1 MVKLKVRKGKSKK
14 KSKIKTNKI
23 SRRKSRRKSKIKISR
38 RKSRRKSKIKI
49 SRRKSRR
56 KSKIKI
62 SRRKSKIKISRRKS
76 RRKSK
81 KKTVSVNKNM
91 LGGELGYAGREREK
105 ERNIW
110 LNEEKNINEERQA
123 RSDKKRGEREKKEEY
138 KLQNSINVQ
147 KAIEIFLK
155 IMFGREI
162 DGQSLKDRGVEI
174 VSDSV
179 RQELK
184 KLRPSG
190 QDTSRRRPRE
200 EASDDIVNL
209 VEAARSSLSW
219 SAFDEETNDNRVLLV
234 LGRSLAP
241 PGWTSGDADGHERLW
256 YIYEVA
262 IDFYKTIKEVEYLIA
277 EERKKKEREELYDI
291 VIPDGLVSGN
301 EFTVTD
307 PRSGNVVEMTVPL
320 EMDRERTIKVSFP
333 TATADEPYP
342 HYKKEAQAI
351 KKLIEDS
358 LCGDDKHPWNWD
370 HEMSGI
376 NNLIKKAKR
385 LFSGF
390 KPVHDWKSV
399 KGGIQVWKCRSI
411 SRTEKL
417 ARSRD
422 AASRTMSRTTP
433 SAALSRPKGNL
444 ECAWEDEPGQGW
456 KNLHTGEVRAGDFR
470 SDPPGLGEDED
481 VIVRHLKTTTE
492 DHLSPIQWQ
501 QLRKLSERAYDHK
514 RNLWKWVPMNS
525 AERLLRRD
533 GFYGSARGNQC
544 RSASAGA
551 APLQTE
557 LERLDDISLCIREEL
572 WNYYWEDMLQT
583 QPKNKEYWDNWWTK
597 HWEKEQEIAAGK
609 LKEFYL
615 WPSSTKKEFVVWWNT
630 EMARDALGP
639 GIEAK
644 HAEMRTELAE
654 LIQVSLNQKNKE
666 DKVYWGGYWVKYW
679 EPDQVKWEN
688 ELLQRH
694 QEHILVMREKMEEL
708 SWEWSPYIP
717 SQKKQL
723 KELKKS
729 VNKGREKIEREKRED
744 KRERW
749 VDLLVRL
756 GIKLST
762 TDSMRQSSSGPQRS
776 PAAVA
781 ELQSH
786 EAQSTFEPAEPPM
799 SSSLLPPGWEKVVDP
814 SSGKHYYQHVA
825 SHTSSWTVPTHEPAS
840 PSSGS
845 KPNTT
850 AGDMVQ
856 SSAPQRSAAELAKI
870 KNQILN
876 MKRPALEAE
885 LTKRGIQLESL
896 KCTHTKRRCSKSFLK
911 NLVIK
916 NLDKTYPAG
925 PDEVDDPDL

>member
-38 RKSRRKSKIKI
+38 RKSRRKSKKISRRKSKKI

-56 KSKIKI
+56 TSKIKI
-62 SRRKSKIKISRRKS
+62 SRRKSKIKIYRRKS

-81 KKTVSVNKNM
+81 KKTVSVNKKM
-91 LGGELGYAGREREK
+91 LGGEWSAEDTVYYDSLAGLTAEAVKKKKKEEARQRQLPPPAAVKLERKHLEKRRQQFEKQRPPTAIEEARAEYDNIEEGRRALRDKERE
-105 ERNIW
+105 
-110 LNEEKNINEERQA
+110 
-123 RSDKKRGEREKKEEY
+123 EREKKEEY
-138 KLQNSINVQ
+138 KFQKSINVQ
-147 KAIEIFLK
+147 KAINIILE
-155 IMFGREI
+155 IMFRNSRQTLDQLELTVYDEI
-162 DGQSLKDRGVEI
+162 NAAIARATGGTDDTDDTDDNVLA
-174 VSDSV
+174 
-179 RQELK
+179 EL
-184 KLRPSG
+184 
-190 QDTSRRRPRE
+190 QRE
-200 EASDDIVNL
+200 EEEHENKMTVTNENKVLVMQSPLPDSWAGLNPRMWDIY
-209 VEAARSSLSW
+209 EAA
-219 SAFDEETNDNRVLLV
+219 V
-234 LGRSLAP
+234 
-241 PGWTSGDADGHERLW
+241 
-256 YIYEVA
+256 
-262 IDFYKTIKEVEYLIA
+262 DFYKTIKEVKYLIA
-277 EERKKKEREELYDI
+277 EEEE
-291 VIPDGLVSGN
+291 
-301 EFTVTD
+301 E
-307 PRSGNVVEMTVPL
+307 
-320 EMDRERTIKVSFP
+320 
-333 TATADEPYP
+333 ATAPHKRRIVVEPYP

-358 LCGDDKHPWNWD
+358 LCGNDDHPWNWN

-390 KPVHDWKSV
+390 KPVHDWK
-399 KGGIQVWKCRSI
+399 KINTLEKKAWLEHHGPRGHKTLEDAGWEQTGEGWW
-411 SRTEKL
+411 SR
-417 ARSRD
+417 
-422 AASRTMSRTTP
+422 
-433 SAALSRPKGNL
+433 
-444 ECAWEDEPGQGW
+444 WEQTGEGW
-456 KNLHTGEVRAGDFR
+456 KNLHTGKVRPLDFR
-470 SDPPGLGEDED
+470 SDPPGLGEDVD

-492 DHLSPIQWQ
+492 DHLS
-501 QLRKLSERAYDHK
+501 KVKD
-514 RNLWKWVPMNS
+514 KWVPMNS

-533 GFYGSARGNQC
+533 GFYGRARGNQC
-544 RSASAGA
+544 RDHST
-551 APLQTE
+551 QYHRRRVDNE
-557 LERLDDISLCIREEL
+557 VRLDELSLCIKEEL
-572 WNYYWEDMLQT
+572 WNYYWQKMLLT
-583 QPKNKEYWDNWWTK
+583 HTENKEDYDDWWTT
-597 HWEKEQEIAAGK
+597 HWKNEQEIAAAK
-609 LKEFYL
+609 WSEFGRL
-615 WPSSTKKEFVVWWNT
+615 DESTVMNKQQFVVLWNT

-639 GIEAK
+639 GIKAK
-644 HAEMRTELAE
+644 NTEMRTKLSK
-654 LIQVSLNQKNKE
+654 LIQKSLLNEYPHHQKNKE
-666 DKVYWGGYWVKYW
+666 DKKYWTDYWVKYW

-708 SWEWSPYIP
+708 SWEYPDYIP

-729 VNKGREKIEREKRED
+729 VNKGREKIEKKKRED

-749 VDLLVRL
+749 VTMLARL
-756 GIKLST
+756 G
-762 TDSMRQSSSGPQRS
+762 QSSSGAQR
-776 PAAVA
+776 PHAAV
-781 ELQSH
+781 EE

-799 SSSLLPPGWEKVVDP
+799 SSSLLPPGWEKLVDP

-870 KNQILN
+870 KNLILN

-885 LTKRGIQLESL
+885 LTKRGIQLESF

-916 NLDKTYPAG
+916 NLDKTSV
-925 PDEVDDPDL
+925 EVDDDDAMDVDL